1 MAINGSCSDTG
12 TIFSNTYN
20 YNFAQRKSTERTSG
34 KFVELSIRLHIEYYI
49 VTAGN
54 I

>member
-1 MAINGSCSDTG
+1 MSINGSCADIG
-12 TIFSNTYN
+12 TIISKTYD